1 MDGGPLPDINEDQ
14 PYPPHFMDAYSESK
28 ALAEQAV
35 LGGDDENLRTVV
47 QRVRLDEQHL
57 DQEHPASRRPWL
69 RTSLHGRR
77 GLRARRELLR
87 TRVREALRSS
97 PTGKSGL
104 ALGAGEV
111 VPQGAEGHSEF
122 KGPVSFAPHAT

>member
-1 MDGGPLPDINEDQ
+1 
-14 PYPPHFMDAYSESK
+14 MDAYSESK

-69 RTSLHGRR
+69 RT
-77 GLRARRELLR
+77 
-87 TRVREALRSS
+87 RVREALRSS

-104 ALGAGEV
+104 ALGAGEM
-111 VPQGAEGHSEF
+111 VPQGAEGLSEF
-122 KGPVSFAPHAT
+122 KGPVCATSHAT